1 MNSNPLS
8 QYFRQPAIF
17 IRLPSNGKFYPQ
29 GTLEP
34 TVNNE
39 YPVLPMTTL
48 DEITY
53 RTPDALFNGSAL
65 VSVIQSCVPNIK
77 NAWAMPSMDID
88 SVLVAIRIATY
99 GHELDVTSECPA
111 CTEENS
117 YGVDLRLIMDG
128 IATPNY
134 QDSMKIGDLE
144 VFFCP
149 MNYKQMNDNSM
160 QQFEDQKAM
169 QILQASDSDDTAKLK
184 QLGEVLKKITTVTT
198 KALAQNIALVKTP
211 QAQVTDPNHINEW
224 LSNCDRN
231 MFNKIR
237 DYIINN
243 KRLSE
248 LPALDVKCAD
258 CSHDYKQPFTL
269 DMSNFFVGASWSKT
283 PKK

>member
-17 IRLPSNGKFYPQ
+17 IRLPSNGKFYPP

-88 SVLVAIRIATY
+88 SVLVAVRIATY

-169 QILQASDSDDTAKLK
+169 QILQASDSDDNAKLK

-198 KALAQNIALVKTP
+198 NALAQNIALVKTP
-211 QAQVTDPNHINEW
+211 QAQVTDANHINEW
-224 LSNCDRN
+224 LANCDRN

-237 DYIINN
+237 DYIIDN

-269 DMSNFFVGASWSKT
+269 DMSNFFVGAS
-283 PKK
+283 

>member
-17 IRLPSNGKFYPQ
+17 IRLPSDGKFYPQ
-29 GTLEP
+29 GTIEP

-111 CTEENS
+111 CAEENS
-117 YGVDLRLIMDG
+117 YGVDLRLIMDN
-128 IATPNY
+128 IASPNY
-134 QDSMKIGDLE
+134 KDSMKLGDLE
-144 VFFCP
+144 IFFCP
-149 MNYKQMNDNSM
+149 MSYKQMNDNSM

-169 QILQASDSDDTAKLK
+169 QILQAGDSDDNTKLK

-198 KALAQNIALVKTP
+198 NALAQNIALVKTP
-211 QAQVTDPNHINEW
+211 QAQVTDPSHITEW
-224 LSNCDRN
+224 LANCDRN

-237 DYIINN
+237 DYIIDN
-243 KRLSE
+243 KRQAE

-269 DMSNFFVGASWSKT
+269 DMSNFFVGAS
-283 PKK
+283 

>member
-34 TVNNE
+34 TVNGE

-99 GHELDVTSECPA
+99 GHDLDVTSECPA
-111 CTEENS
+111 CTEENN
-117 YGVDLRLIMDG
+117 YGVDLRLIMDS
-128 IATPNY
+128 IASPNY
-134 QDSMKIGDLE
+134 KDSMKIGDLE

-149 MNYKQMNDNSM
+149 MSYQQMNENSM

-169 QILQASDSDDTAKLK
+169 QILQAGDSDDNTKLK

-198 KALAQNIALVKTP
+198 NALAQNIALVKTP
-211 QAQVTDPNHINEW
+211 QAQVTDPAHINEW
-224 LSNCDRN
+224 LANCDRN

-237 DYIINN
+237 DYIIEN
-243 KRLSE
+243 KRQAE

-258 CSHDYKQPFTL
+258 CGHDYKQPFTL
-269 DMSNFFVGASWSKT
+269 DMSNFFVDAS
-283 PKK
+283 